1 MAGSVKAFL
10 YTTDTGGTFGVRM
23 DEDWGEL
30 VSNPDIATDPSNVY
44 GLPIN
49 LTPRYALYRSSTGNR
64 QLAIIVC
71 DPEANSS
78 TVPQTITITASN
90 GEVSET
96 AGDNIL
102 TITSFKGEVY
112 QPIKAIDTG
121 LIDGDAT

>member
-1 MAGSVKAFL
+1 MAGSIKGFL

-30 VSNPDIATDPSNVY
+30 VSNSDIATDPSNVY
-44 GLPIN
+44 GIPIN

-64 QLAIIVC
+64 QLSIIVC

-78 TVPQTITITASN
+78 TVPQTITISSSN

-96 AGDNIL
+96 AGDNTL
-102 TITSFKGEVY
+102 VITSFKGEVY
-112 QPIKAIDTG
+112 QPIKAVDTG
-121 LIDGDAT
+121 LVDGDAT